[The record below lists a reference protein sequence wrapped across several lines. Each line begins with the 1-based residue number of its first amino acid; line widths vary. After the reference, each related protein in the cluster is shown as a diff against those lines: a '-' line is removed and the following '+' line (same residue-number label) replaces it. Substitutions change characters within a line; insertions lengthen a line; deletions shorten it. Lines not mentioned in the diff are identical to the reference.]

1 MSIELVDK
9 VAGITVP
16 DTPLVRSV
24 TEFIRDA
31 EDDLLFNHSRRVFF
45 FGALQGLRRDLQPD
59 LELHT

>member
-16 DTPLVRSV
+16 DTLLVRSV

-59 LELHT
+59 LELRT